1 MRSTS
6 RPRSIH
12 GFTLIELL
20 VVIAIIAVLIALL
33 LPAVQAAR
41 EAARRSQC
49 VNNMKQIGLA
59 LHNYESVHSALPPSK
74 IRNGGCACTAANKPA
89 QASVLNTTI
98 FTMILSNL
106 EQTALH
112 NAYNFVHPSSN
123 NTYQNCYSVAS
134 GTTAYANSTVVGSL
148 VSVYA
153 CPSDLSPEIVK
164 PDDATT
170 GAYSRINAR
179 RSNYLACAGQYV
191 DNNCPTS
198 SGGTGFTS
206 ALQGAF
212 NNDTSVTFSQINDGL
227 SNTCFIGESPQ
238 EHSSTSYGPYWGAG
252 CHTSTHAVV
261 YNPSHAWAP
270 TSIPNRSML
279 EVFGYA
285 PDPKQRPY
293 AWRMGSKHPGGLNM
307 LFGDGSVKFIK
318 NTINPYTWWVLQT
331 IAGGE
336 VVSSDAY

>member
-1 MRSTS
+1 MRA
-6 RPRSIH
+6 RR

-59 LHNYESVHSALPPSK
+59 LHNYESVNSALPPAK
-74 IRNGGCACTAANKPA
+74 VRNGGCACSTKPS
-89 QASVLNTTI
+89 QSYVLNTTL

-106 EQTALH
+106 EQSALY
-112 NAYNFVHPSSN
+112 NAYNFSHPSSN
-123 NTYQNCYSVAS
+123 NTYQNCFTVAP
-134 GTTAYANSTVVGSL
+134 GTTAYTNSTVVSTL
-148 VSVYA
+148 VSVFA
-153 CPSDLSPEIVK
+153 CPSDLPPEVVT

-170 GAYSRINAR
+170 GPYSRVRAR
-179 RSNYLACAGQYV
+179 RSNYLGCAGQYG
-191 DNNCPTS
+191 DNNCPVS
-198 SGGTGFTS
+198 SGGTGFATN
-206 ALQGAF
+206 LQGVF
-212 NNDTSVTFSQINDGL
+212 NNDTSVTFSQISDGL
-227 SNTCFIGESPQ
+227 SNTCMIGESPQ
-238 EHSSTSYGPYWGAG
+238 EHSTVSFGPYWGAG
-252 CHTSTHAVV
+252 CHTSTHGVV

-270 TSIPNRSML
+270 TSLPNRSML

-285 PDPKQRPY
+285 RDPRQRPY
-293 AWRMGSKHPGGLNM
+293 AWRMGSKHSGGLNM

-318 NTINPYTWWVLQT
+318 DSVNPYAWWSLQT
-331 IAGGE
+331 IGGGE